1 MGKMNNEVERKMFIL
16 LVANEK
22 IKKTD
27 EPKGS
32 SVFLA
37 EKEGFEPS
45 NRF

>member
-1 MGKMNNEVERKMFIL
+1 MGKMNNEVERKMFIWL
-16 LVANEK
+16 AMDK
-22 IKKTD
+22 KKKTD